1 MEHDIAT
8 SPSSVCHIIYQFVS
22 SVFFGCR
29 NQNYLC
35 GGLGLELGLRLVVG
49 LIISGTISV

>member
-1 MEHDIAT
+1 MILLL
-8 SPSSVCHIIYQFVS
+8 SSVCHIIYQFE
-22 SVFFGCR
+22 VFFGCR
-29 NQNYLC
+29 NQHYLC